1 MRFLLTKIL
10 SRIKKIPEAEVIK
23 LPPKKKT
30 PLPKI
35 NLYEY
40 FKLEPT
46 ERINY
51 KP

>member
-10 SRIKKIPEAEVIK
+10 SKIKKSPEAKIINT
-23 LPPKKKT
+23 PPTKKT
-30 PLPKI
+30 PLPEI

-40 FKLEPT
+40 FKLEPKK
-46 ERINY
+46 RSNY

>member
-10 SRIKKIPEAEVIK
+10 SRIKKIPEEKVIK
-23 LPPKKKT
+23 FPPKKKT
-30 PLPKI
+30 PLPEI

-40 FKLEPT
+40 LKLEPK
-46 ERINY
+46 ERIDY

>member
-10 SRIKKIPEAEVIK
+10 SGIKKIPESKAINT
-23 LPPKKKT
+23 PPKKKT
-30 PLPKI
+30 PLPEI

-40 FKLEPT
+40 FKLEPK
-46 ERINY
+46 ERIDY